1 MGSLLREKLFE
12 VLGAV
17 APLVI
22 VVTLLQILLIGAPTV
37 IFMQFIAGSVL
48 VVVGMLLLFIGL
60 EYGILPMARFIG
72 AELPKKKSVGLI
84 VAVAFA
90 LGFAITVAEPDVLV
104 LSSQVDRASEGAIP
118 RRVITYVIA
127 FGLAVFAAIAM
138 ARVIYG
144 WQMTFLLAAAYSL
157 VIVLSLLTMAKY
169 VPLAYDAGSVTTGVL
184 TTPLVIFLLGGITSV
199 LAGRSAVSDGFG
211 LLGFSS
217 IGPIVAVMLLGL
229 LLH

>member
-1 MGSLLREKLFE
+1 
-12 VLGAV
+12 
-17 APLVI
+17 
-22 VVTLLQILLIGAPTV
+22 
-37 IFMQFIAGSVL
+37 
-48 VVVGMLLLFIGL
+48 MLLLFIGL

-157 VIVLSLLTMAKY
+157 VIVLSFLTMAKY

>member
-1 MGSLLREKLFE
+1 MRSLLREKLFE

-17 APLVI
+17 APLVT

-37 IFMQFIAGSVL
+37 IFVQFLAGSVL

-60 EYGILPMARFIG
+60 DYGILPMARFIG

-118 RRVITYVIA
+118 RRVVAYVIA

-138 ARVIYG
+138 ARVIHG
-144 WQMTFLLAAAYSL
+144 WQMTHLLAAAYSL
-157 VIVLSLLTMAKY
+157 VILLSFLTMAKY

-184 TTPLVIFLLGGITSV
+184 TTPLVISLLGGITSV
-199 LAGRSAVSDGFG
+199 LGGRSAVSDGFG

-229 LLH
+229 LLQ